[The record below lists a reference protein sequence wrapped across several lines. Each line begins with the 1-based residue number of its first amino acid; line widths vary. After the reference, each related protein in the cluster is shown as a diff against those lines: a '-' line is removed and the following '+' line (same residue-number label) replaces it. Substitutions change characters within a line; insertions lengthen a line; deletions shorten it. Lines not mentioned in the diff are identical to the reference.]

1 VPIVDQS
8 YQHWTG
14 TPHTL
19 PPAWVLARAQIRI
32 LLARRSTR
40 VLLLVAGVFLLVWGG
55 LVYVE
60 SSTVRTGPL
69 AEISR
74 VVQVDAESFRSFFVR
89 QRLLHFLLCLAA
101 ADLVAADRRSRALQ
115 IYLARPLRARD
126 YVLAKSIA
134 VALPLSLATWIPAM
148 LIMIFK
154 IAMQAGVGWL
164 ADEPWL
170 LGSILAYSAL
180 LIGTLTPVTVALSS
194 LSASPRQAAALVF
207 AFLALTTGA
216 GEVLAGLTRS
226 DSWRLLSVN
235 ADLDQV
241 ASALFA
247 TSPPHDMPVVAAVA
261 ALLGFAVAATAVL
274 WWRIR
279 PIEVV
284 GGS

>member
-1 VPIVDQS
+1 MPIVDQS

-19 PPAWVLARAQIRI
+19 PPAWVLARAQIRV

-40 VLLLVAGVFLLVWGG
+40 LLLLVAAVFLLVWGG

-60 SSTVRTGPL
+60 SHAVRSGPL
-69 AEISR
+69 AEMSR
-74 VVQVDAESFRSFFVR
+74 IVRVDAESFRSFFVR

-101 ADLVAADRRSRALQ
+101 ADLVAADRRSRALP

-134 VALPLSLATWIPAM
+134 VALPLSLATWVPA
-148 LIMIFK
+148 LVVMIFK
-154 IAMQAGVGWL
+154 IAMQGDVRWL

-170 LGSILAYSAL
+170 AGSILAYSAL
-180 LIGTLTPVTVALSS
+180 LVGTLTPVTVALSS
-194 LSASPRQAAALVF
+194 LSTSPRQAAALVF

-226 DSWRLLSVN
+226 DEWRLLSVN

-241 ASALFA
+241 ASALFS
-247 TSPPHDMPVVAAVA
+247 TPLPHDMPIWAAVA
-261 ALLGFAVAATAVL
+261 ALVGFALAACVVL
-274 WWRIR
+274 RWRIR

>member
-1 VPIVDQS
+1 MPIVDQS

-32 LLARRSTR
+32 LMARRSIR
-40 VLLLVAGVFLLVWGG
+40 LLLLVAAVFLLVWGG

-60 SSTVRTGPL
+60 SQAVRTGPL

-74 VVQVDAESFRSFFVR
+74 VVRVDAASFRTFFVR

-101 ADLVAADRRSRALQ
+101 ADLVAVDRRSRALQ

-134 VALPLSLATWIPAM
+134 VALPLSLATWIPAL

-154 IAMQAGVGWL
+154 TAMQAGVGWL
-164 ADEPWL
+164 AEEPWL
-170 LGSILAYSAL
+170 AGAVLAYAAL

-226 DSWRLLSVN
+226 DTWRLLSVN
-235 ADLDQV
+235 ANLDQV
-241 ASALFA
+241 ASALFS
-247 TSPPHDMPVVAAVA
+247 TSPPHDIPTLASVASLA
-261 ALLGFAVAATAVL
+261 GFALAAIVVL
-274 WWRIR
+274 EWRIR